1 MIWTSSC
8 ENANIWIKQTYNDQ
22 WVEDA
27 MKACQTCSVISL
39 HTSGIGALRPGTF
52 KFGYDGGGPYLCMA
66 INHGGG
72 NFSEFWN

>member
-1 MIWTSSC
+1 MSWRFAKHVISLHTSGIG
-8 ENANIWIKQTYNDQ
+8 AL
-22 WVEDA
+22 
-27 MKACQTCSVISL
+27 ISL